1 MSNWATNWLI
11 SWTNR
16 RPVGTSVI
24 ISWQQK
30 QINCRSGRGKESER
44 GTEILFA
51 FANIAAIKNKYLRP
65 KKDQA
70 QSEHMQEAAA
80 GAAGSVCEI
89 RAPLLHSSTPNPSAR
104 QPSARTLDTE
114 PS

>member
-1 MSNWATNWLI
+1 MLLFLGNTNK
-11 SWTNR
+11 STVTVGETKGR
-16 RPVGTSVI
+16 RD
-24 ISWQQK
+24 
-30 QINCRSGRGKESER
+30 RGRGA
-44 GTEILFA
+44 EILFA

-89 RAPLLHSSTPNPSAR
+89 RAPLLLFSTPNPSAR
-104 QPSARTLDTE
+104 QPSARTLDAESSRAELE
-114 PS
+114 PLNR

>member
-1 MSNWATNWLI
+1 MLLFLGNSNKSTV
-11 SWTNR
+11 T
-16 RPVGTSVI
+16 VGETKGI
-24 ISWQQK
+24 
-30 QINCRSGRGKESER
+30 RDRGRGA
-44 GTEILFA
+44 EILFA

-89 RAPLLHSSTPNPSAR
+89 RAPLLLFSTPNPSAR
-104 QPSARTLDTE
+104 QPSARTLDAE
-114 PS
+114 SS